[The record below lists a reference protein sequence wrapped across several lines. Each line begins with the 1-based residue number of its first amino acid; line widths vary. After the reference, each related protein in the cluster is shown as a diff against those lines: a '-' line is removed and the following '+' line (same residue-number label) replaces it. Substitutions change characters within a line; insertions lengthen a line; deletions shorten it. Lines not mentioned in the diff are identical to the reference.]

1 MTAHSDIH
9 SEIEDIVDEFDLLG
23 DWEERYKYLI
33 DMGKALPDMPESD
46 RTDANKVKGCVSQVW
61 LVTEP
66 GKDTLTFRADSDAH
80 IVRGLAALL
89 LRVYSGRSPADILS
103 VDAREVLKRIGLSEH
118 LSPQRSNGLTSMI
131 GRIRAA
137 AAPDVRSRISS
148 PRAIDFRQ
156 PPQGEPDGG
165 AAGTLAPAEAALH
178 GGQALLADQGRLDD
192 LRQLRAQRVQRLENT
207 ILCSDGA
214 EGGVFRSP
222 ARTLTAARGCG

>member
-46 RTDANKVKGCVSQVW
+46 RTDTNKVKGCVSQVW

-66 GKDTLTFRADSDAH
+66 GEDTLTFRADSDAH

-89 LRVYSGRSPADILS
+89 LRVYSGRTPEDILS

-137 AAPDVRSRISS
+137 A
-148 PRAIDFRQ
+148 
-156 PPQGEPDGG
+156 G
-165 AAGTLAPAEAALH
+165 A
-178 GGQALLADQGRLDD
+178 
-192 LRQLRAQRVQRLENT
+192 
-207 ILCSDGA
+207 
-214 EGGVFRSP
+214 
-222 ARTLTAARGCG
+222 

>member
-1 MTAHSDIH
+1 MLALPPRPHYLGPDMTAHSDIH

-46 RTDANKVKGCVSQVW
+46 RTDTNKVKGCVSQVW

-66 GKDTLTFRADSDAH
+66 GDNTLTFRADSDAH

-89 LRVYSGRSPADILS
+89 LRVYSGRTPEDILS

-131 GRIRAA
+131 GRIR
-137 AAPDVRSRISS
+137 
-148 PRAIDFRQ
+148 
-156 PPQGEPDGG
+156 G
-165 AAGTLAPAEAALH
+165 AAGA
-178 GGQALLADQGRLDD
+178 
-192 LRQLRAQRVQRLENT
+192 
-207 ILCSDGA
+207 
-214 EGGVFRSP
+214 
-222 ARTLTAARGCG
+222 